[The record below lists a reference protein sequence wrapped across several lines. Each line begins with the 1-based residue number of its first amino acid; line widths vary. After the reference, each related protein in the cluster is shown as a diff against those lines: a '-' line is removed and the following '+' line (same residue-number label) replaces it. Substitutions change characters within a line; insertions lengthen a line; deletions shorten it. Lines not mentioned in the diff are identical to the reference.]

1 MWTTGPDPAF
11 GPPRSRPGD
20 AVMATVTIVLLCED
34 KGCRPRIL
42 DAAPDNR
49 RSGRM
54 RVPMLIACAVALLAN
69 EAAAGVEGYVLEAVR
84 ATPGQGSPLAQETIL
99 QIEPD
104 GHMVVMALSGRTV
117 RKDGP
122 YIGRAAEVL
131 SSAGGGASSGGG
143 NSLPVDIMEALLELA
158 EVSKTSETA
167 LGGVRLPGAPEPIGA
182 AVPDAISSATRTF
195 CLEDGAMP
203 DFYTM
208 RPPAQDEPLIFRR
221 KLKSRGFLSTTWPA
235 GAGRVPWPK
244 KWAPPKQGRYVWT
257 LGNRAPATLRIRIVE
272 SLPEDPLMRAALF
285 LDMRCKAQALAVFRA
300 ALAGA
305 KRF

>member
-1 MWTTGPDPAF
+1 
-11 GPPRSRPGD
+11 
-20 AVMATVTIVLLCED
+20 
-34 KGCRPRIL
+34 
-42 DAAPDNR
+42 
-49 RSGRM
+49 M

-69 EAAAGVEGYVLEAVR
+69 EAAAAGVEGYVLEAVR

-104 GHMVVMALSGRTV
+104 GHMVVMVLSGRTV
-117 RKDGP
+117 RTDGP

-131 SSAGGGASSGGG
+131 SSAGGG
-143 NSLPVDIMEALLELA
+143 NSLPVDMLESLLELA
-158 EVSKTSETA
+158 EVSETSTEMIA
-167 LGGVRLPGAPEPIGA
+167 AARLPGVPEPIGSA
-182 AVPDAISSATRTF
+182 PPDAISSALETF
-195 CLEDGAMP
+195 CLEDGASP
-203 DFYTM
+203 DFYTVQ
-208 RPPAQDEPLIFRR
+208 PPALDEPLIFRR

-244 KWAPPKQGRYVWT
+244 KWAPPKPGRYVWT
-257 LGNRAPATLRIRIVE
+257 LGNRTPWPLWIRVVE

>member
-1 MWTTGPDPAF
+1 
-11 GPPRSRPGD
+11 
-20 AVMATVTIVLLCED
+20 
-34 KGCRPRIL
+34 
-42 DAAPDNR
+42 
-49 RSGRM
+49 M
-54 RVPMLIACAVALLAN
+54 RVPMLIACVVALLAN
-69 EAAAGVEGYVLEAVR
+69 ETAAAGVEGYVLEAVR

-143 NSLPVDIMEALLELA
+143 NGLPVDMLESLLELS
-158 EVSKTSETA
+158 EVSETSKGMIA
-167 LGGVRLPGAPEPIGA
+167 AVRLPGVPEPIDSA
-182 AVPDAISSATRTF
+182 LPDAISSATRTF
-195 CLEDGAMP
+195 CLEGGAMP
-203 DFYTM
+203 DFYAV
-208 RPPAQDEPLIFRR
+208 RSPAQDEPLIFRR
-221 KLKSRGFLSTTWPA
+221 LLNSRRFLLTTWPA

-244 KWAPPKQGRYVWT
+244 KWGPPREGRYVWT

-305 KRF
+305 ERF

>member
-1 MWTTGPDPAF
+1 
-11 GPPRSRPGD
+11 
-20 AVMATVTIVLLCED
+20 MATVTILLLCED

-69 EAAAGVEGYVLEAVR
+69 EAAAAGVEGYVLEAVR
-84 ATPGQGSPLAQETIL
+84 ATPEQGSPLAQETIL

-117 RKDGP
+117 RTDGP

-131 SSAGGGASSGGG
+131 SSAGGGAISGGG
-143 NSLPVDIMEALLELA
+143 NSLPVDMLESLLELA
-158 EVSKTSETA
+158 DVSETSKEMIA
-167 LGGVRLPGAPEPIGA
+167 AVRLPGVPEPIGSA
-182 AVPDAISSATRTF
+182 PPDAISSALVTF
-195 CLEDGAMP
+195 CLEDGALP
-203 DFYTM
+203 DFYTV
-208 RPPAQDEPLIFRR
+208 RSPAQDEPLIFRR

-244 KWAPPKQGRYVWT
+244 KWAPPKPGRYVWT

-272 SLPEDPLMRAALF
+272 SLPEDPLMRAALV

-305 KRF
+305 QRF

>member
-1 MWTTGPDPAF
+1 
-11 GPPRSRPGD
+11 
-20 AVMATVTIVLLCED
+20 
-34 KGCRPRIL
+34 
-42 DAAPDNR
+42 
-49 RSGRM
+49 
-54 RVPMLIACAVALLAN
+54 MLIACVVALLAN
-69 EAAAGVEGYVLEAVR
+69 ETAAAGVEGYVLEAVR

-131 SSAGGGASSGGG
+131 SSAGGGASSGSG
-143 NSLPVDIMEALLELA
+143 NSLPVDMLESLLELS
-158 EVSKTSETA
+158 EVSETSKGMIA
-167 LGGVRLPGAPEPIGA
+167 AVRLPGVPEPIDSA
-182 AVPDAISSATRTF
+182 LPDAISSATRTF
-195 CLEDGAMP
+195 CLEGGAMP
-203 DFYTM
+203 DFYAV
-208 RPPAQDEPLIFRR
+208 RSPAQDEPLIFRR
-221 KLKSRGFLSTTWPA
+221 LLNSRRFLLTTWPA

-244 KWAPPKQGRYVWT
+244 KWGPPREGRYVWT

-285 LDMRCKAQALAVFRA
+285 LDMRCTAQALAVFRA

-305 KRF
+305 ERF